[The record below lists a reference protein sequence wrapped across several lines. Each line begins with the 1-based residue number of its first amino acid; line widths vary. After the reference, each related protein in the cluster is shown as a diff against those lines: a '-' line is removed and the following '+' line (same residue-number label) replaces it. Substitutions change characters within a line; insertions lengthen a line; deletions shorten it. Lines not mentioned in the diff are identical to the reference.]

1 MNQQHVQTSKPNKT
15 KGKTT
20 WGLDAI
26 VVVGEASDTARRWES
41 AAPQAY
47 CA

>member
-1 MNQQHVQTSKPNKT
+1 MNQQHVQTSKANKT

-20 WGLDAI
+20 RGLDAI
-26 VVVGEASDTARRWES
+26 LVVGEASGTARRWES